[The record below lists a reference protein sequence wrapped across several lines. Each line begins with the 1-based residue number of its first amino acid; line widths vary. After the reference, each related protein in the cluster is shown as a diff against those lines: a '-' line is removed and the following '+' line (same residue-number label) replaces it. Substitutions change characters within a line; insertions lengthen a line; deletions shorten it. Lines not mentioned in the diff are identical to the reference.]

1 MGDDAV
7 AVEEVGSVG
16 GVVDGGPVAAEVM
29 DAVEYG
35 LGGAVL
41 SGGDFVLVEFEDVAV
56 TALQG
61 DNRRRT
67 LSVSA
72 AECYEEVEGGGDAG
86 RAVGPGYEY
95 QHRGSA
101 LRVLRIEVGT
111 EIRECGASVST
122 VFEGFPVVDIEKC
135 LESPDF
141 RRVRTPG
148 GNAF

>member
-29 DAVEYG
+29 DAVEYCP
-35 LGGAVL
+35 GGAVL

-67 LSVSA
+67 LSA

-101 LRVLRIEVGT
+101 FRVLRIEVGT
-111 EIRECGASVST
+111 EIRECGASVGA

-148 GNAF
+148 GSAF

>member
-7 AVEEVGSVG
+7 AVEEVGSVR

-41 SGGDFVLVEFEDVAV
+41 SGGDFVLVEFEYVAV
-56 TALQG
+56 PALQG

-67 LSVSA
+67 LSA

-86 RAVGPGYEY
+86 RAVGAGYEY

-101 LRVLRIEVGT
+101 FRVLRIEVGT

-122 VFEGFPVVDIEKC
+122 VFEGFFVVDIEKC

-148 GNAF
+148 GSAF